1 MADYSKPHQG
11 MLKRNRRDA
20 CEVSL
25 NWLKEQG
32 LIPTQI
38 TMRDINTGTKETID
52 INVDDATEL
61 FGEDYEEAD
70 KNDFDRINMM
80 LMIKD
85 SYNVS
90 GNAYHEF
97 ARVAKEM
104 PRHHKLKRRISE
116 LNSLWNISVTPDGS
130 GVQQSL
136 EMRLRDRLT
145 HLIESAPE
153 DADFRTTKKV
163 RVKLSGDG
171 TNMGKHLH
179 VVNFTFTILDEGR
192 KAYSAEGNYSLAIF
206 REQESYEGIKNALA
220 DIRQEVE
227 TLSSIKVNGL
237 DFDIIYHL
245 GGDWKFLALV
255 TG

>member
-1 MADYSKPHQG
+1 MLVQENNSLQRRNSALQVQQKSMEPPRKLMTDYSKPHQR
-11 MLKRNRRDA
+11 LKRNRRDA

-104 PRHHKLKRRISE
+104 PRHHKLKHRISE

-136 EMRLRDRLT
+136 EMRL
-145 HLIESAPE
+145 
-153 DADFRTTKKV
+153 
-163 RVKLSGDG
+163 
-171 TNMGKHLH
+171 
-179 VVNFTFTILDEGR
+179 
-192 KAYSAEGNYSLAIF
+192 
-206 REQESYEGIKNALA
+206 
-220 DIRQEVE
+220 
-227 TLSSIKVNGL
+227 
-237 DFDIIYHL
+237 
-245 GGDWKFLALV
+245 
-255 TG
+255 

>member
-1 MADYSKPHQG
+1 M
-11 MLKRNRRDA
+11 
-20 CEVSL
+20 
-25 NWLKEQG
+25 
-32 LIPTQI
+32 
-38 TMRDINTGTKETID
+38 
-52 INVDDATEL
+52 
-61 FGEDYEEAD
+61 FGEGYEEAD
-70 KNDFDRINMM
+70 KNDFDQINMM

-104 PRHHKLKRRISE
+104 PHHHKLKRRILE
-116 LNSLWNISVTPDGS
+116 LNSLWNISTTPDGS

-136 EMRLRDRLT
+136 ETRLRDRLT
-145 HLIESAPE
+145 HLIKSTPE
-153 DADFRTTKKV
+153 DADFKKTNKV

-206 REQESYEGIKNALA
+206 REQENYEGIKNALA
-220 DIRQEVE
+220 DIRQEVQ
-227 TLSSIKVNGL
+227 TLSSIQVNGQ
-237 DFDIIYHL
+237 DFNVVYYL